1 MAFAIDGKVGADL
14 EKRSTTPEFKLGT
27 TVLASDNRG
36 YVYVQAN
43 GAIAAAATA
52 AVDSSFQ
59 ATSGA
64 GGYTADTA
72 FADNEYGFI
81 RKTAVAV

>member
-1 MAFAIDGKVGADL
+1 MAFAIDGKVGISL
-14 EKRSTTPEFKLGT
+14 EKRTTAPEHALGT
-27 TVLASDNRG
+27 TVLADSNKG

-43 GAIAAAATA
+43 GAIAAAAAA
-52 AVDSSFQ
+52 AVDASFN

-64 GGYTADTA
+64 GNYTADTA
-72 FADNEYGFI
+72 FAANEYGFI